1 MNIPQRVAFNTVVQL
16 AGRTISVALMLVSFA
31 IVTRYLGV
39 AEFGAYA
46 LVVTFLTLAVAVAD
60 LGTTPIG
67 VRELSRHPEEA
78 RQLIGSLLGLRMLL
92 ATAAALVLLALSLVV
107 DYEDLVREGLRLAAL
122 AAIPLVLVGLPAIV
136 FQSRLRLELSTIVEV
151 VTAVTALVL
160 VVLATA
166 ADLGFN
172 AVVAAT
178 VGAATVGAATGYALA
193 TRLASLRPRFETNA
207 LRSLTKASLPIGL
220 FMVFG
225 VVHFRVDTLLLSI
238 LKPLE
243 DVGTYSV
250 AYRFLEQAL
259 FIPGFFVAA
268 VFPIIATYHATD
280 DPLLKTA
287 IDKSFAFLVMVALPL
302 ATATFV
308 LAPDII
314 RLIAGDEFDDSV
326 RPLRVLA
333 FASIFL
339 FTDALFSALLVI
351 YDRQRQLLVLGGSVV
366 VGNIALNLILI
377 PRFSYM
383 GAAVA
388 TLVSGAAGGIAI
400 IVLAMR
406 SVGVALDLSPL
417 PRVAVASAGMAVVLW
432 ATLPLPLLATIAA
445 GAVVYA
451 VLAYLLGVVSR
462 SDLALLTRR
471 VPG

>member
-16 AGRTISVALMLVSFA
+16 TGRAISVALALVSFA
-31 IVTRYLGV
+31 IITRYLGV
-39 AEFGAYA
+39 TDFGAYS
-46 LVVTFLTLAVAVAD
+46 LVLTFLVLTVAIAD

-78 RQLIGSLLGLRMLL
+78 RPLIGNLLGLRMLL
-92 ATAAALVLLALSLVV
+92 AAAAALVLLALSLLLQ
-107 DYEDLVREGLRLAAL
+107 YEDLVLEGLRLAAL
-122 AAIPLVLVGLPAIV
+122 AAIPLVLLGLPAIV
-136 FQSRLRLELSTIVEV
+136 FQSRLRLELSTVVEV
-151 VTAVTALVL
+151 VTAVTGLILVIL
-160 VVLATA
+160 VTS
-166 ADLGFN
+166 ADLGFD
-172 AVVAAT
+172 AVVATT
-178 VGAATVGAATGYALA
+178 VGATTAGAVTGYALA
-193 TRLASLRPRFETNA
+193 SRLAPLRPRFEANE
-207 LRSLTKASLPIGL
+207 LRRLTKASLPIGL

-238 LKPLE
+238 LKPLD

-268 VFPIIATYHATD
+268 VFPIIATYHATGD
-280 DPLLKTA
+280 ALLKTA
-287 IDKSFAFLVMVALPL
+287 IDKSFTFLVMVALPL

-314 RLIAGDEFDDSV
+314 RLIAGDEFDNAV

-333 FASIFL
+333 FAVVFL

-351 YDRQRQLLVLGGSVV
+351 HDRQRELLLLGGSVV

-377 PRFSYM
+377 PPFSYM

-388 TLVSGAAGGIAI
+388 TLISGAVGGIAI

-406 SVGVALDLSPL
+406 SVGVPLDLSSL
-417 PRVAVASAGMAVVLW
+417 PRVGAASAGMAVVLW
-432 ATLPLPLLATIAA
+432 ATLSLPLLATITA

-462 SDLALLTRR
+462 SDLALLAQR